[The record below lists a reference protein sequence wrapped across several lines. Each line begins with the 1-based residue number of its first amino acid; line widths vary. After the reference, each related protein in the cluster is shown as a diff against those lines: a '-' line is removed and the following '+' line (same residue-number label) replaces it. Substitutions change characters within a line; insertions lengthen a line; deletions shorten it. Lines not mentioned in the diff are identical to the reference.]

1 MFDDNHMD
9 QMMKSILESGQEDV
23 PARVWDGISEGLDRM
38 ERRKSVVLWFR
49 RAGVAAAAA
58 AVAVGVILNM
68 GQEEELVPVAAES
81 GMIAVVEPEHIAPA
95 DGKETQAAESK
106 TILPERSRL
115 LAYAEPEV
123 PAPATPDETSPTVP
137 KEVSTDIPDE
147 KSPVISED
155 SRSVI
160 PNDIS
165 PVIPS
170 EVEGFPDQ
178 GTWEKDETEL
188 KDRKLKTSIVISGIA
203 GTNNPQNRGGIIPLR
218 SPAIGKH
225 YTKNTIEQ
233 TGKDI
238 TYGIPLSFGAG
249 ARLHFTE
256 RWSLG
261 IGLNYSLL
269 TSRFDGRYIE
279 VTEEGLES
287 LPKQVQSEIRNT
299 QHYIGIPIN
308 VYYDILNRDFINFYA
323 YAGGTVEK
331 CVRNSY
337 EIMTL
342 PAIYHHEG
350 VKSVQ
355 LSTNIG
361 IGVEFMLGRYV
372 GLYIDPSLRYY
383 FRNGQPKS
391 IRTAQPLMLG
401 FEMGFRFNL

>member
-261 IGLNYSLL
+261 ISLNYSLL